1 MDLLFR
7 QARLDKDSP
16 LKDVAIEKGVI
27 KSISPKFEGQ
37 AAREIP
43 AEGRVLIPGLI
54 ESHLHL
60 EKAMVSDRKAN
71 RSGTLQ
77 EAIAVTAE
85 LKPTF
90 TREDILERSRKTLRM
105 MVKYGTTCVRAH
117 SEFDPAQGF
126 TGVDAVLTLRDEF
139 KGVIDIQIVAFPQEG
154 IIKAPGTEKM
164 MYEAVERGCD
174 VVGGIPY
181 NDPDAREHIDLV
193 FRIARH
199 FNKDLDLHQDFSDDA
214 DGMSIEYL
222 ARQTIKH
229 GWEGRVC
236 VGHETAL
243 GAVKPERLAELVAL
257 IRDAGITVMCL
268 PNTDLH
274 LGARNDTYNVR
285 RTLTPVRALRDGGV
299 NVCLATNN
307 IRNAFTPFGNGDLF
321 QIALV
326 AIPACHL
333 GGADDQ
339 ATVLPM
345 ITANPAKALK
355 LKNYGI
361 AEGNRA
367 DLVLLDTLSYN
378 DAVIDVPDRMYV
390 VKNGRIVVES
400 IRTTKYSFHLGSV
413 N

>member
-1 MDLLFR
+1 MELIFR
-7 QARLDKDSP
+7 QARIKDDAP
-16 LKDVAIEKGVI
+16 LQDVAVSNGKIEFIG
-27 KSISPKFEGQ
+27 PHFEGQ
-37 AAREIP
+37 GKREIQ
-43 AEGRVLIPGLI
+43 AEGRVLIPGLV
-54 ESHLHL
+54 EGHLHL
-60 EKAMVSDRKAN
+60 EKALVSDRKAN

-77 EAIAVTAE
+77 EAIAVTAA

-105 MVKYGTTCVRAH
+105 MVKNGTTYVRAH

-126 TGVDAVLTLRDEF
+126 TGVDAVLTLREEF
-139 KGVIDIQIVAFPQEG
+139 KDIIDIQVVAFPQEG

-181 NDPDAREHIDLV
+181 NDPDAHEHIDLV
-193 FRIARH
+193 FKIAKH
-199 FNKDLDLHQDFSDDA
+199 FDKDLDLHQDFADDM

-222 ARQTIKH
+222 AQKTIEH
-229 GWEGRVC
+229 GYEGRVC

-243 GAVKPERLAELVAL
+243 GAVPPERLAQLIPL

-274 LGARNDTYNVR
+274 LGARKDTHNVR

-345 ITANPAKALK
+345 ITTNPAKALK
-355 LKNYGI
+355 LKDYGL
-361 AEGNRA
+361 EQGKKA
-367 DLVLLDTLSYN
+367 DLVLLDTTSVTN
-378 DAVIDVPDRMYV
+378 AIIDVPDRMFV

-400 IRTTKYSFHLGSV
+400 HRTINYAF
-413 N
+413 

>member
-1 MDLLFR
+1 MHGQDALM
-7 QARLDKDSP
+7 
-16 LKDVAIEKGVI
+16 DVAIDKGVI
-27 KSISPKFEGQ
+27 KAVTPKFAGS
-37 AAREIP
+37 AAREIQ
-43 AEGRVLIPGLI
+43 AEGRVLIPGLV
-54 ESHLHL
+54 EAHLHL
-60 EKAMVSDRKAN
+60 EKALVSDRKAN

-77 EAIAVTAE
+77 EAIAVSAE

-90 TREDILERSRKTLRM
+90 TREDILERSRRTLRK
-105 MVKYGTTCVRAH
+105 MVSYGTTCVRAH

-126 TGVDAVLTLRDEF
+126 TGVDAVLDLKKEF
-139 KGVIDIQIVAFPQEG
+139 KGIIDIQVVAFPQEG
-154 IIKAPGTEKM
+154 IIKAPGTEEM
-164 MYEAVERGCD
+164 MHEAVKRGCD

-181 NDPDAREHIDLV
+181 NDPDANEHIDLV
-193 FRIARH
+193 FRIAREH
-199 FNKDLDLHQDFSDDA
+199 NMDLDLHQDFSDDA
-214 DGMSIEYL
+214 GGMSIEYL
-222 ARQTIKH
+222 ARKTIKE

-243 GAVKPERLAELVAL
+243 GAVPPERLAELVPL
-257 IRDAGITVMCL
+257 INDAGITVMCL

-274 LGARNDTYNVR
+274 LGGRKDTYNVR

-345 ITANPAKALK
+345 ITTNAAKALK
-355 LKNYGI
+355 LKNYGL
-361 AEGNRA
+361 AEGKDA
-367 DLVLLDTLSYN
+367 DLVLLDTKSTT
-378 DAVIDVPDRMYV
+378 DAIIDVPDRMFV

-400 IRTTKYSFHLGSV
+400 QRTTQFAF
-413 N
+413 

>member
-1 MDLLFR
+1 MDIILR
-7 QARLDKDSP
+7 QVRTQDGNALQ
-16 LKDVAIEKGVI
+16 DVAVNNGKIAAVT
-27 KSISPKFEGQ
+27 PRFDGQ
-37 AAREIP
+37 ALREIK
-43 AEGRVLIPGLI
+43 ADGRVLIPGLV

-60 EKAMVSDRKAN
+60 EKALVSDRKAN

-77 EAIAVTAE
+77 EAIAVSAE

-90 TREDILERSRKTLRM
+90 TRDDIMDRARRTLRR
-105 MVKYGTTCVRAH
+105 MVSYGTTHVRAH

-126 TGVDAVLTLRDEF
+126 TGVDAVLTLKNEF

-154 IIKAPGTEKM
+154 IMKAPGTEKM
-164 MYEAVERGCD
+164 MYEAMERGCD

-181 NDPDAREHIDLV
+181 NDPDAHAHIDLV
-193 FRIARH
+193 FAIARH
-199 FNKDLDLHQDFSDDA
+199 FDKDLDLHQDFSDNME
-214 DGMSIEYL
+214 GMSIEYL
-222 ARQTIKH
+222 AKKTMEH
-229 GWEGRVC
+229 GYEGRVS

-243 GAVKPERLAELVAL
+243 GAVPPERLRQLVPL

-274 LGARNDTYNVR
+274 LGGRKDAYNVR

-299 NVCLATNN
+299 NVCLGTNN

-321 QIALV
+321 QIAQV

-345 ITANPAKALK
+345 ITANAAKALR
-355 LKNYGI
+355 LTNYGLE
-361 AEGNRA
+361 EGRDA
-367 DLVLLDTLSYN
+367 DLVLLDTMSFT
-378 DAVIDVPDRMYV
+378 DAIIDAPDRMFV
-390 VKNGRIVVES
+390 IKNGRIVVES
-400 IRTTKYSFHLGSV
+400 RRTTDFAF
-413 N
+413 

>member
-1 MDLLFR
+1 MELIFR
-7 QARLDKDSP
+7 QARIKDDAP
-16 LKDVAIEKGVI
+16 LQDVAVSNGKIEFIG
-27 KSISPKFEGQ
+27 PHFEGQ
-37 AAREIP
+37 GKREIQ
-43 AEGRVLIPGLI
+43 AEGRVLIPGLV
-54 ESHLHL
+54 EGHLHL
-60 EKAMVSDRKAN
+60 EKALVSDRKAN

-77 EAIAVTAE
+77 EAIAVTAA

-105 MVKYGTTCVRAH
+105 MVKNGTTCVRAH

-126 TGVDAVLTLRDEF
+126 TGVDAVLTLREEF
-139 KGVIDIQIVAFPQEG
+139 KDIIDIQVVAFPQEG

-181 NDPDAREHIDLV
+181 NDPDAHEHIDLV
-193 FRIARH
+193 FKIAKH
-199 FNKDLDLHQDFSDDA
+199 FDKDLDLHQDFADDM

-222 ARQTIKH
+222 AQKTIEH
-229 GWEGRVC
+229 GYEGRVC

-243 GAVKPERLAELVAL
+243 GAVPPERLAQLIPL

-274 LGARNDTYNVR
+274 LGARKDTHNVR

-345 ITANPAKALK
+345 ITTNPAKALK
-355 LKNYGI
+355 LKDYGL
-361 AEGNRA
+361 EQGKKA
-367 DLVLLDTLSYN
+367 DLVLLDTTSVTN
-378 DAVIDVPDRMYV
+378 AIIDVPDRMFV

-400 IRTTKYSFHLGSV
+400 HRTINYAF
-413 N
+413 